1 MKERCVGSRK
11 SVCKGDKTC
20 EDGKRKG
27 NVRIAKLN
35 DERRLVGS
43 VCRLSVGRELRAHK
57 KEEGKW
63 GSYCLP
69 LTGPGAGVY
78 IHESETARDSC
89 SSAMAHDVEPVD
101 NEGEQS
107 AATFASKKAKVKWE
121 GEGVEWGAGRLK

>member
-1 MKERCVGSRK
+1 MTNDGSFARF
-11 SVCKGDKTC
+11 V
-20 EDGKRKG
+20 
-27 NVRIAKLN
+27 VY
-35 DERRLVGS
+35 RLGES
-43 VCRLSVGRELRAHK
+43 REHTK

-69 LTGPGAGVY
+69 LTGPGAGVC